1 MNAQEVTVES
11 LEIRKQLLGED
22 HPQVAETLINLANVS
37 SFLLLPFG
45 LFLSVLYLPMRICV
59 FGFETDDGAPACM
72 PIKKA
77 CFVRAVVA
85 SL

>member
-37 SFLLLPFG
+37 SFLLVHFG
-45 LFLSVLYLPMRICV
+45 LFMSVLYLSMRMRV
-59 FGFETDDGAPACM
+59 FEFETDDGSPACM
-72 PIKKA
+72 PVQRG
-77 CFVRAVVA
+77 CFVRA
-85 SL
+85 LL